1 MATSRTGRL
10 PSSIDS
16 CILDAGRTAEGTSTT
31 HCRRCLRTGADPSS
45 CRRASS
51 NSSAS
56 CKRSKPTLAATALTR
71 RRSAT
76 ASAAQ
81 CGSARAG
88 RCPATPTRRVAG
100 LPAGQA
106 RSSNMWKRVCRMRRR
121 GAILFG
127 RARPGNHCYAMKVP
141 TLRARLATEVR
152 GSRDFAA
159 NCLRSCGAD
168 PVRLTC
174 KRGCFR
180 FRENSTINKTMQ
192 KANPSRLAFLLWRTM
207 YGIVRSSRLLLICP
221 FLV

>member
-1 MATSRTGRL
+1 
-10 PSSIDS
+10 
-16 CILDAGRTAEGTSTT
+16 
-31 HCRRCLRTGADPSS
+31 
-45 CRRASS
+45 
-51 NSSAS
+51 
-56 CKRSKPTLAATALTR
+56 
-71 RRSAT
+71 
-76 ASAAQ
+76 
-81 CGSARAG
+81 
-88 RCPATPTRRVAG
+88 
-100 LPAGQA
+100 
-106 RSSNMWKRVCRMRRR
+106 MWKRVCRMRRR

-221 FLV
+221 SSCDVSREMEFVTLLGLQTQSPADLTFPNAGVPDSVHELLGIIWVCQFFLFAFPNPPAVIDFDCWSMRFKITAFSCWIPRASWCPGTSVPSA